1 MEFGEK
7 LKKLRKEKGIPQ
19 KQLADAIY
27 VSRSAVAKWE
37 NGLGFPS
44 KASYDSLVQYFDVSE
59 QYFETEEPEVMIFK
73 KNRKIRNYSISIYAV
88 LAVLL
93 VFIAVWFL
101 YQPVPF
107 YISASCT
114 TLDISTNGEGS
125 SSFQITNENTIDD
138 LIDMTNSVLFRKSIR
153 LSTEAPDNLIA
164 VFQIRNDSGNGADLW
179 LCSNANDNDT
189 IYIWTGVEELIAH
202 DADDLSSYLRALL
215 LLGT

>member
-7 LKKLRKEKGIPQ
+7 LKKLRKEKGISQ

-125 SSFQITNENTIDD
+125 SSFQITNVNTIDD

>member
-7 LKKLRKEKGIPQ
+7 LKKLRIEKRISQ

-44 KASYDSLVQYFDVSE
+44 KASYDTLVQYFDVSE

-93 VFIAVWFL
+93 VFITVWFL

>member
-7 LKKLRKEKGIPQ
+7 LKKLRKENGISQ

-59 QYFETEEPEVMIFK
+59 QYFETEEPEVIIFK

-93 VFIAVWFL
+93 VFITVWLL

-215 LLGT
+215 LLGR